1 MRSAF
6 RPTWSIFLLDNPE
19 QTVYKNARC
28 PIRIEFS
35 VGSWPQIPRR
45 SSQPASRPHAPPRAA
60 GRALTKRCGHDFAIA
75 RRYDRIALAAESDS
89 VRALFGDGILCVS
102 GFSPPG

>member
-1 MRSAF
+1 MRYAF
-6 RPTWSIFLLDNPE
+6 PPYVVNFLLDNPE

-28 PIRIEFS
+28 PIRIEFDAANS
-35 VGSWPQIPRR
+35 PQK
-45 SSQPASRPHAPPRAA
+45 QPTGVSAARAA

-89 VRALFGDGILCVS
+89 VRALS
-102 GFSPPG
+102 GR